1 MREQYGYISYF
12 RLCRECG
19 TQREGV
25 VSSSAALGTIV
36 TFVLTVFPLPRTS
49 TPCGSPHGVMCCGER
64 FPGNWISP
72 PYIRS
77 NFKVCRTS
85 WSWRGKKKNKKNYFT
100 GSELRVSASGY
111 IRPHI
116 DSAFPPVLIK
126 FLPWPEKKKKKNLCS
141 LSAILHFHRGSN
153 GLRRRTNP
161 PRTRD

>member
-12 RLCRECG
+12 RLCRESG
-19 TQREGV
+19 IQRERV

-36 TFVLTVFPLPRTS
+36 TFVLMVFPLPRTS
-49 TPCGSPHGVMCCGER
+49 APCGSPHAVTRREER

-85 WSWRGKKKNKKNYFT
+85 CSWWRKTYFT

-116 DSAFPPVLIK
+116 DSAFRPILIK
-126 FLPWPEKKKKKNLCS
+126 FLPWKKKKS
-141 LSAILHFHRGSN
+141 VFSFTDSPF
-153 GLRRRTNP
+153 P
-161 PRTRD
+161 PRF

>member
-12 RLCRECG
+12 RLCRESG
-19 TQREGV
+19 IQRERV
-25 VSSSAALGTIV
+25 VSCSAALGTIV

-49 TPCGSPHGVMCCGER
+49 TPCGSPHAVMCCEER

-85 WSWRGKKKNKKNYFT
+85 WSWRRKTYFT

-126 FLPWPEKKKKKNLCS
+126 FLPWPGKKNKKS
-141 LSAILHFHRGSN
+141 VFSFTDSPF
-153 GLRRRTNP
+153 P
-161 PRTRD
+161 PRF